1 MNSEEFCMFLQLFVI
16 LLRQTDKVK
25 TKKEKN
31 MKTYLLLLLVAV
43 MLSVSGCRVN
53 IGDGIT
59 EVIEP
64 SENIVKA
71 KYPQEAFDKVDN
83 HVVGTIQLVQSD
95 KSRVTLSAPE
105 NYIDFFEFDNKGG
118 KLDIKFA
125 KKGIN
130 INTQDVVIIVYT
142 PNLREMTNSGAAD
155 LHLDSLTTDELQVI
169 NSGVGSFELN
179 HINAKKIDVSC
190 SGVGSIN
197 IDGETDEAEYSC
209 SGVGSIHAQDMKARE
224 VKAKVSGVGGID
236 CYASESISGHVSGVG
251 SLNYAGHPAKKDLH
265 HNMTGGINEID

>member
-1 MNSEEFCMFLQLFVI
+1 
-16 LLRQTDKVK
+16 
-25 TKKEKN
+25 
-31 MKTYLLLLLVAV
+31 MKTYFLLSLVAM

-53 IGDGIT
+53 IGDGAAEI
-59 EVIEP
+59 IEP

-105 NYIDFFEFDNKGG
+105 NYIEFFEFENKDG

-125 KKGIN
+125 KNGIN
-130 INTQDVVIIVYT
+130 IHTEDVMIIVYT
-142 PNLREMTNSGAAD
+142 PNLREVTNSGAAD
-155 LHLDSLTTDELQVI
+155 LHLDSLTTDELQVR

-179 HINAKKIDVSC
+179 QIKAKRIDVSC

-209 SGVGSIHAQDMKARE
+209 TGVGSIHAQEMMARE
-224 VKAKVSGVGGID
+224 VNARVSGVGGID
-236 CYASESISGHVSGVG
+236 CYASDYINGSVSGVG
-251 SLNYAGHPAKKDLH
+251 SLNYAGHPEKKDLH

>member
-1 MNSEEFCMFLQLFVI
+1 
-16 LLRQTDKVK
+16 
-25 TKKEKN
+25 
-31 MKTYLLLLLVAV
+31 MKTYLLFSLVAV

-53 IGDGIT
+53 IGDGVAEI
-59 EVIEP
+59 VEP

-105 NYIDFFEFDNKGG
+105 NYIDFFEFENKDG

-130 INTQDVVIIVYT
+130 IHTEDVTIIVYT
-142 PNLREMTNSGAAD
+142 PNLREVTNSGAAD
-155 LHLDSLTTDELQVI
+155 LHLDSLTTDELRVR

-209 SGVGSIHAQDMKARE
+209 SGVGSIHAKEMIARE
-224 VKAKVSGVGGID
+224 VRAKVSGVGGID
-236 CYASESISGHVSGVG
+236 CYASDYIFGRVTGVG
-251 SLNYAGHPAKKDLH
+251 SLNYAGHPDKKDLH